1 MIDRRS
7 AVVAAGSYLPE
18 RRITNQELAD
28 RLDTS
33 DAWIR
38 ERTGIMQRHV
48 AAEGETTSDLACH
61 AARQALARG
70 GLCVADID
78 CIVLA
83 TATPDYTFPATATQ
97 VQALL
102 GMARGFAFDVHAV
115 CTGFV
120 YGLAVADNFIRLGQ
134 ADRVLLVGAE
144 TFSRILDWDDRS
156 TCVLFGDGAGAV
168 VLEAAAGD
176 CGVLSTHLH
185 SDGRYRDML
194 HVDGGPSATRHV
206 GHLKMNGRE
215 VFRHA
220 TRRLT
225 QVVEEALVA
234 NGVEASAVDWLVP
247 HQANRRIIDA
257 TTRKLGLA
265 PDRVI
270 VTIDRHANTS
280 AASIPLA
287 LAEATADG
295 RISPG
300 DLVLIEA
307 MGGGFTW
314 GAALVRWS
322 APSRREASAA
332 GEAVR

>member
-1 MIDRRS
+1 MTIRRS
-7 AVVAAGSYLPE
+7 AVVSTGSYLPE

-61 AARQALARG
+61 AARRALARG
-70 GLCVADID
+70 GLGVADID
-78 CIVLA
+78 CIVVA
-83 TATPDYTFPATATQ
+83 TATPDHTFPATATL
-97 VQALL
+97 VQAML
-102 GMARGFAFDVHAV
+102 GMTNGFAFDVHAV

-168 VLEAAAGD
+168 VLEATTGD

-194 HVDGGPSATRHV
+194 HVDGGPSTTRHV
-206 GHLKMNGRE
+206 GHLRMNGRE

-225 QVVEEALVA
+225 EVVEEALLA
-234 NGVEASAVDWLVP
+234 NGIEASAVDWLVP

-257 TTRKLGLA
+257 TARKLGLA
-265 PDRVI
+265 SDKVI

-314 GAALVRWS
+314 GAGLIRWS
-322 APSRREASAA
+322 AASRSGAIATEEAA
-332 GEAVR
+332 R